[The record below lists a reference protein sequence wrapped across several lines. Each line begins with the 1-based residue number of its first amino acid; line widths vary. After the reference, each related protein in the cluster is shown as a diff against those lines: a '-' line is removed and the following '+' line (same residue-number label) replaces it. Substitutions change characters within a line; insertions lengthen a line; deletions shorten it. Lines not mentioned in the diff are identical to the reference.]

1 MITSKQEAMNLFE
14 QKRHEFLTAARW
26 EAIRIWKRKGNITV
40 DDVRAE
46 VSTPSDIN
54 PTVWGALFNNSDWE
68 CVGYVKTTR
77 QQAHGRPVGCWK
89 YVGAK
94 PIYNL
99 TDNGQVSFI

>member
-1 MITSKQEAMNLFE
+1 MTTKQQAMDLFE
-14 QKRHEFLTAARW
+14 QKRHEFLQLARW
-26 EAIRIWKRKGNITV
+26 EAVRIWKRKGNITV

-54 PTVWGALFNNSDWE
+54 PVCWGALFNSSDWE

-89 YVGAK
+89 YVGSK
-94 PIYNL
+94 PVYQVTNS
-99 TDNGQVSFI
+99 GQVSFI